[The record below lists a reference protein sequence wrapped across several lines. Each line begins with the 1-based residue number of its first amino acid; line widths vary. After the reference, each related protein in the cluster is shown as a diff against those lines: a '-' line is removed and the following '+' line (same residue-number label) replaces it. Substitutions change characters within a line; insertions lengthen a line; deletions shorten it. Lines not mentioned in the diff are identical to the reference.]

1 MEFLRKSVIT
11 LDGTVPVPPP
21 WRRHPLLRLISL
33 DNRRDS
39 VTAPGAW
46 TAGAVEGTILCL
58 LALAFSTWASPS
70 DPFGVHRQF
79 PWLWTA
85 PVIVAMRYGTS
96 TGVWTALVLLC
107 MWFTLHVLAPHIGL
121 DMSFQSDVFPQSYF
135 VGGVVWILV
144 CGQFSDVWSGN
155 RRRIMAANAYLNERL
170 QAITRNHF
178 LLRLSHEH
186 LERDR
191 LSKPMT
197 LRQLLVHL
205 RELTGID
212 RTCGDLMPGAAEFLK
227 IIGQS
232 CQLEI
237 ASVHAMTDGLPA
249 LLPAASLGAAG
260 QLQGDDPLVIACI
273 QQHKLAHVK
282 NINEAT
288 QASRYLVCAPL
299 RAASGKLFG
308 ILAVETMPFF
318 ALNDDI
324 LQLMTVLSGYY
335 ADGLEKE
342 HVVSGILKRLPNC
355 PHAFALDLIRLCRI
369 YNDAGIDSS
378 MVALVFN
385 HTGAGLDL
393 FENVKRM
400 KRSIDQCWAFST
412 DRHHILITL
421 LPLSGE
427 QAVEGYL
434 LRIEHTLQ
442 NLFEKDFLMAH
453 LATHVGHLGSPPP
466 AETLG
471 RLLEKCDG

>member
-1 MEFLRKSVIT
+1 MEFLQKSFAA
-11 LDGTVPVPPP
+11 LDRTVPPP

-39 VTAPGAW
+39 TTAPGAW
-46 TAGAVEGTILCL
+46 TAGAVESSILCL
-58 LALAFSTWASPS
+58 LALAISAWASPS

-85 PVIVAMRYGTS
+85 PIIVAMRYGTS
-96 TGVWTALVLLC
+96 TGIWTALVLLC
-107 MWFTLHVLAPHIGL
+107 MWFTLHALPPRIGL
-121 DMSFQSDVFPQSYF
+121 DPSFRSDVFPQSYF

-144 CGQFSDVWSGN
+144 CGQFSDVWSGKC
-155 RRRIMAANAYLNERL
+155 RRIMAANAYLNERL
-170 QAITRNHF
+170 QTITRNHL

-191 LSKPMT
+191 ISKPMT
-197 LRQLLVHL
+197 LRQSLINL

-212 RTCGDLMPGAAEFLK
+212 RASGDPMPGASKFLK
-227 IIGQS
+227 IIGQN

-237 ASVHAMTDGLPA
+237 ASVYPVTNDIPA
-249 LLPAASLGAAG
+249 LLPAASLGAACH
-260 QLQGDDPLVIACI
+260 LQVDDPLVIACI

-282 NINEAT
+282 NIDEAT
-288 QASRYLVCAPL
+288 QTSRYLVCAPL

-342 HVVSGILKRLPNC
+342 HAVSGILKRLPNC
-355 PHAFALDLIRLCRI
+355 PHDFALDLIRLHRI
-369 YNDAGIDSS
+369 HNDAGIDSS

-385 HTGAGLDL
+385 NTGAGLDL
-393 FENVKRM
+393 FENAKRM

-412 DRHHILITL
+412 NRHHVLITL

-442 NLFEKDFLMAH
+442 NQFEKDFLMAH
-453 LATHVGHLGSPPP
+453 VATHIGHLGLPPP
-466 AETLG
+466 ADTLG